1 MTMPRRLRLQAMTR
15 WSTFLGHL
23 ARRAS
28 RLSCPITSPTAWTS
42 GPHAPKDARQAVA
55 LGYGTLEDALQA
67 LVPGCG
73 APQRPR
79 DTLEQPD
86 PSHDEVRF
94 APRIRGSRLRWGGG
108 VENFPP
114 QNEFIG
120 RPPPRQTRLVT
131 LLEVK
136 GGRWVYESKVLK
148 SGLPLKSLIFRKAA
162 LGPLV
167 ILSCFFASDSPL

>member
-1 MTMPRRLRLQAMTR
+1 MPCRPWFQAVVPPKGPVTR
-15 WSTFLGHL
+15 WS
-23 ARRAS
+23 S
-28 RLSCPITSPTAWTS
+28 RTRPTTKCDL
-42 GPHAPKDARQAVA
+42 HR
-55 LGYGTLEDALQA
+55 GYAE
-67 LVPGCG
+67 VVCG
-73 APQRPR
+73 
-79 DTLEQPD
+79 
-86 PSHDEVRF
+86 
-94 APRIRGSRLRWGGG
+94 GGGG